1 MLATTNK
8 YPFFDLSEIIP
19 ELNFEF
25 KSYKPLKPVKTGNYI
40 PDFTLNNLHEQWQ
53 QFYNGAET
61 HGPVLLRQLLNK
73 PLVISFYSQH
83 WKEEGLD
90 QLKQLNALQHEI
102 RANGGN
108 LLVINDEKGNGLQ
121 KLAWENSLSLNF
133 YFDKNNHIAK
143 KFRIYSESNPAWNR
157 FSGIDANIAL
167 LATYVIGP
175 SQRVIYDHI
184 DEDFIKP
191 FPAKEI
197 LSAVYESAL
206 TVNSKKSA

>member
-40 PDFTLNNLHEQWQ
+40 PDFTLTNLHEQWQ

-61 HGPVLLRQLLNK
+61 HGPVVLRQLLNK
-73 PLVISFYSQH
+73 PLVISFYSHH
-83 WKEEGLD
+83 WKEAGLD
-90 QLKQLNALQHEI
+90 QLKKLNALQHEI
-102 RANGGN
+102 RTNGGN
-108 LLVINDEKGNGLQ
+108 LLIINDEKGNNLQ

-167 LATYVIGP
+167 LATYVIDP

-206 TVNSKKSA
+206 NVNSKKSA

>member
-167 LATYVIGP
+167 LATYVIDP